1 VRGSE
6 KFAFFF
12 FFVISKSMID
22 GEFGGN
28 WNVLIF

>member
-6 KFAFFF
+6 KFAFF